1 MPTKKR
7 FKYKMIITRFAPS
20 PTGSMHIGSL
30 RTALFSWVH
39 AKQNNG
45 IFLLRIDDTDKDR
58 SSSTNIK
65 HIFEGLNWMG
75 IQSDRDPYYQSHNFD
90 YYNIFINKLLEE
102 NSAYKCYCSTNRL
115 NQLRFDQVSKGKKP
129 KYDGCCRNKVITSD
143 LPSTNFVVRFKN
155 PSSGQVLWNDLVK
168 GQMIFNNDEL
178 DDLIIKRSDGS
189 PTYNFCCVLD
199 DIRMKITHIIRGDDH
214 ISNTPRQINLYR
226 SLNSKPP
233 SFAHLP
239 MILDKKG
246 KKMSKRRENLDI
258 IHYRNEGYLPE
269 SLVNC
274 LMRLGWS
281 YGNQE
286 LFNMQDIL
294 NTFDVKK
301 VRSSPA
307 IFDSEKLD
315 WISHFHMN
323 SLPFNK
329 LKKKLLQY
337 ARDFNIN
344 YVYADNDSLTSVMSK
359 RSKNFKDFFSNIAC
373 LYRKPQAF
381 DISFLEIHGSEK
393 VLLILENLS
402 YLLKSISLE
411 SWQDDKLLK
420 DTIFSLS
427 EQLLVKKSTI
437 GGTLRI
443 ALTGSKSSPDIALV
457 LKTIGKKEVVSRIKA
472 ATTKVKHI
480 VLES

>member
-1 MPTKKR
+1 
-7 FKYKMIITRFAPS
+7 
-20 PTGSMHIGSL
+20 
-30 RTALFSWVH
+30 
-39 AKQNNG
+39 
-45 IFLLRIDDTDKDR
+45 
-58 SSSTNIK
+58 
-65 HIFEGLNWMG
+65 
-75 IQSDRDPYYQSHNFD
+75 
-90 YYNIFINKLLEE
+90 
-102 NSAYKCYCSTNRL
+102 
-115 NQLRFDQVSKGKKP
+115 
-129 KYDGCCRNKVITSD
+129 
-143 LPSTNFVVRFKN
+143 
-155 PSSGQVLWNDLVK
+155 
-168 GQMIFNNDEL
+168 
-178 DDLIIKRSDGS
+178 
-189 PTYNFCCVLD
+189 
-199 DIRMKITHIIRGDDH
+199 
-214 ISNTPRQINLYR
+214 
-226 SLNSKPP
+226 
-233 SFAHLP
+233 
-239 MILDKKG
+239 
-246 KKMSKRRENLDI
+246 
-258 IHYRNEGYLPE
+258 
-269 SLVNC
+269 
-274 LMRLGWS
+274 MRLGWS